1 MSRPRILITDILYPN
16 KYSTWRNEMINYL
29 LRNTN
34 ADILVFRVK
43 ETNVKYDFDYSFC
56 NSSGLLENH
65 KHLSNFSDNKV
76 IRYGLFKGEFDL
88 AQYNFVYHMFAKT
101 YIQFNSTFTFP
112 SYKQFVH
119 LYPGAGYA
127 FNRIGFPKDVGIIS
141 THPETTEIY
150 SDHEKKIEC
159 FFGPH
164 MNESDEVKAKDFS
177 QKQNINICFAS
188 LGNGALKGDL
198 EYLSIVE
205 EYLKSY
211 PQDDIKF
218 FSIGNCTAHRS
229 VTKLEPMDYLSLQK
243 FYGDN
248 IDVYISTETG
258 TSANGWPLGVEAVKM
273 GTVLLTTDHRNT
285 ASRLN
290 LPHPSVVVC
299 SNTGEFI
306 KEIKQLYDDRK
317 YMNKCSEN
325 AKTFF
330 SKHITV
336 ENQQDK
342 ILRFM
347 CES

>member
-1 MSRPRILITDILYPN
+1 MSRPTILITDILYPN

-29 LRNTN
+29 LRNTD
-34 ADILVFRVK
+34 ADILVFRAK
-43 ETNVKYDFDYSFC
+43 ENITKFDFDYSFC

-65 KHLSNFSDNKV
+65 KHLSNLSGNK
-76 IRYGLFKGEFDL
+76 RPYGFFKGKFNL
-88 AQYNFVYHMFAKT
+88 AKYDFVYHIFAKT
-101 YIQFNSTFTFP
+101 YSQFNSIFTFP
-112 SYKQFVH
+112 SSKQFVH
-119 LYPGAGYA
+119 LYPGSGYA
-127 FNRIGFPKDVGIIS
+127 FNRIDFPKDVGIIS

-150 SDHEKKIEC
+150 SDHQKKIEC
-159 FFGPH
+159 LFAPH
-164 MNESDEVKAKDFS
+164 MNEGDEVKAKDFS
-177 QKQNINICFAS
+177 QKQRINICFAS

-198 EYLSIVE
+198 EYLSVVE
-205 EYLKSY
+205 QYIMLY
-211 PQDDIKF
+211 PQDDVKF
-218 FSIGNCTAHRS
+218 FSIGNCTAHKY

-248 IDVYISTETG
+248 IDIYISTETG
-258 TSANGWPLGVEAVKM
+258 KRGNGWPLGVEAVKM
-273 GTVLLTTDHRNT
+273 GAVLLTTDHRNT

-306 KEIKQLYDDRK
+306 KEIKHLYDDRK
-317 YMNKCSEN
+317 YMNACSEN

-347 CES
+347 CEL